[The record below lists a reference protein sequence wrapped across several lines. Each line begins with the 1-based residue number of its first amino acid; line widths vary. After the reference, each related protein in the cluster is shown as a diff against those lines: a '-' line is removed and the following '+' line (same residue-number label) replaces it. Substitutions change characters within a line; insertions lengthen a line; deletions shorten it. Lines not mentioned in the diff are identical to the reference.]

1 MAGGEI
7 YRVEIPII
15 IDDQT
20 DKPLQQA
27 GQKVSRFEQSVQ
39 KTNERIRR
47 LFGRDIKL
55 RIGAIDKA
63 WPVIKN
69 VQTRLRSLTG
79 RAWNVTLQVKDRV
92 TGFLGGLINKLT
104 SPLALLG
111 AGAGLGAGIF
121 YPLKLAGEFEQA
133 QMSLDFYMGGVEE
146 GKKAFEDLIRF
157 AKETPF
163 EFPFLQGATIQLM
176 GAGYNFEQAKRAL
189 LAFGD
194 AAGRTGAG
202 MQGIEASL
210 LGFTQIASA
219 GTLNLQDL
227 KQVALNLKLPLNIFA
242 KELGVAEDQL
252 GNIGSAG
259 ISSAKA
265 MEAIV
270 RTLEQRFS
278 GGMKELSNSLLGMTA
293 VIKDTATLTVWHF
306 GKGMAEPVK
315 RIMFDI
321 IGLTEDSSGKFEEFQ
336 KRLERAGERVGL
348 KFKQMYERTKR
359 FFRELTSMPG
369 WNEMTWSEKVTLALD
384 KILESLT
391 AWLKGP
397 GGEAIKT
404 AGGILGSLLAAGL
417 EGVIPNIVPVAVTL
431 GTAIGKGIL
440 QGFGETIRN
449 SPLGAIVMGAIAGAG
464 IGSVIPGLGTLAGG
478 LIGIPA
484 GLISWTGTKVLS
496 GANKHQYGGILTRPH
511 LGLVAEAGPEA
522 IIPLS
527 VGMRSRALAL
537 YEETG
542 RRLGVRPYAE
552 GGLVGTMTEGWREK
566 IPVSSV
572 PSLALPGPATIN
584 LNFDLTGLVRQV
596 VIESREDID
605 GAVDKIADA
614 IANNLRAVFQ
624 NMTK

>member
-27 GQKVSRFEQSVQ
+27 ERKISRFEQSVQ

-104 SPLALLG
+104 SPLTLLG

-202 MQGIEASL
+202 MQGIEAAL

-259 ISSAKA
+259 ISSAEA

-270 RTLEQRFS
+270 RTLEQRFA

-321 IGLTEDSSGKFEEFQ
+321 IGLTEDTGDAFEEFQ

-348 KFKQMYERTKR
+348 KFEQMYEGAKR
-359 FFRELTSMPG
+359 FFRDLASAPG

-384 KILESLT
+384 MILETIT

-417 EGVIPNIVPVAVTL
+417 EGAIPNIVPVAVTL
-431 GTAIGKGIL
+431 GAAIAKGIL
-440 QGFGETIRN
+440 QGFGEAIRN

-484 GLISWTGTKVLS
+484 GLISWTGTKALS
-496 GANKHQYGGILTRPH
+496 GTNKHQYGGILTRPH

-527 VGMRSRALAL
+527 ARMRTRALAL
-537 YEETG
+537 WEETG
-542 RRLGVRPYAE
+542 ERLGVRPYVT
-552 GGLVGTMTEGWREK
+552 GGFAGSPVPVAVPAAAGFSTPNARASISVTNYIDVSVG
-566 IPVSSV
+566 SSNAD
-572 PSLALPGPATIN
+572 P
-584 LNFDLTGLVRQV
+584 
-596 VIESREDID
+596 
-605 GAVDKIADA
+605 DKIAEA
-614 IANNLRAVFQ
+614 IAVKLESAYR